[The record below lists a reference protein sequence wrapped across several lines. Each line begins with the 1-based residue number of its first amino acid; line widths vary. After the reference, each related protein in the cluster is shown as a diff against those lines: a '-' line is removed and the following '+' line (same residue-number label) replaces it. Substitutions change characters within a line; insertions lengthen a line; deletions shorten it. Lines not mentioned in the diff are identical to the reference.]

1 MRKSGLFLNE
11 AELSYELLKDGYE
24 IFWGEEESPRLAQRE
39 PDIPYPWLGYEE
51 NAIIQIRQIC
61 GLNPEIPEAETEEPW
76 ARIERILTEDMKET
90 AQRADAL
97 GKSGAAAM
105 QLAVSYKAEAGHAD
119 STGTEVTRSI
129 AVFTGHYPAWI
140 ADGGTEGLN
149 HIAEYNG
156 TAYICINPI
165 QRLAHWTPD
174 AATNNYCPYP
184 SADRDGV
191 YPYVSGMLVWGGM
204 KVRGGDG
211 EIYRCTLT
219 EGTYKLV
226 NEPKDA
232 ASIFEID
239 LPFS

>member
-1 MRKSGLFLNE
+1 MR
-11 AELSYELLKDGYE
+11 
-24 IFWGEEESPRLAQRE
+24 
-39 PDIPYPWLGYEE
+39 
-51 NAIIQIRQIC
+51 
-61 GLNPEIPEAETEEPW
+61 EAETEEPW

-149 HIAEYNG
+149 HITEYNG

>member
-1 MRKSGLFLNE
+1 MKGFFEKMQEAQRKTEEQQARFSTEMDTLRKERQAADAVMSLAIGAAGQKTEALSAKTESLIAGM
-11 AELSYELLKDGYE
+11 AEL
-24 IFWGEEESPRLAQRE
+24 GEGQAR
-39 PDIPYPWLGYEE
+39 
-51 NAIIQIRQIC
+51 
-61 GLNPEIPEAETEEPW
+61 AEQVE
-76 ARIERILTEDMKET
+76 
-90 AQRADAL
+90 AL
-97 GKSGAAAM
+97 GKAGAAAM
-105 QLAVSYKAEAGHAD
+105 QLAASAGAEVA
-119 STGTEVTRSI
+119 RSI
-129 AVFTGHYPAWI
+129 AAFTGHYPAWI

>member
-1 MRKSGLFLNE
+1 MKGFFEKMQEAQRKTEEQQARFSTEMDTLRKERQAADAVMSLAIGAAGQKTEALSAKTESLIAGM
-11 AELSYELLKDGYE
+11 AEL
-24 IFWGEEESPRLAQRE
+24 GEGQAR
-39 PDIPYPWLGYEE
+39 
-51 NAIIQIRQIC
+51 
-61 GLNPEIPEAETEEPW
+61 AEQVE
-76 ARIERILTEDMKET
+76 
-90 AQRADAL
+90 AL
-97 GKSGAAAM
+97 GKAGAAAM
-105 QLAVSYKAEAGHAD
+105 QLAASAGAEVA
-119 STGTEVTRSI
+119 RSI
-129 AVFTGHYPAWI
+129 AAFTGHYPAWI

-149 HIAEYNG
+149 HITEYNG

>member
-1 MRKSGLFLNE
+1 MKGIFEEMKEAQRGVEDQQARLAAGMETLRKEQFAANAAMSLAIGAAGQKTEALSAKTDSLIDGV
-11 AELSYELLKDGYE
+11 AEL
-24 IFWGEEESPRLAQRE
+24 GEGQAR
-39 PDIPYPWLGYEE
+39 
-51 NAIIQIRQIC
+51 
-61 GLNPEIPEAETEEPW
+61 AEQLE
-76 ARIERILTEDMKET
+76 
-90 AQRADAL
+90 AL

-119 STGTEVTRSI
+119 STGAEVTRSI
-129 AVFTGHYPAWI
+129 AKFSGYYPAWI
-140 ADGGTEGLN
+140 ADGGTEELN
-149 HIAEYNG
+149 HICEYNG

-165 QRLAHWTPD
+165 QRAEHWAPD

-184 SADRDGV
+184 AADRDGI
-191 YPYVSGMLVWGGM
+191 YPYVSGMLVWSGM

-211 EIYRCTLT
+211 EIYLCTLT

-232 ASIFEID
+232 ASIFEVY

>member
-1 MRKSGLFLNE
+1 MKGFFEKMQEAQRKTEEQQARFSTEMDTLRKERQAADAVMSLAIGAAGQKTEALSAKTESLIAGM
-11 AELSYELLKDGYE
+11 AEL
-24 IFWGEEESPRLAQRE
+24 GEGQVR
-39 PDIPYPWLGYEE
+39 
-51 NAIIQIRQIC
+51 
-61 GLNPEIPEAETEEPW
+61 AEQVE
-76 ARIERILTEDMKET
+76 
-90 AQRADAL
+90 AL
-97 GKSGAAAM
+97 GKAGAAAM
-105 QLAVSYKAEAGHAD
+105 QLAASAGAEVA
-119 STGTEVTRSI
+119 RSI
-129 AVFTGHYPAWI
+129 AAFTGHYPAWI

>member
-1 MRKSGLFLNE
+1 MKGFFEKMQEAQRKTEEQQARFSTEMDTLRKERQAADAVMSLAIGAAGQKTEALSAKTESLIAGM
-11 AELSYELLKDGYE
+11 AEL
-24 IFWGEEESPRLAQRE
+24 GEGQAR
-39 PDIPYPWLGYEE
+39 
-51 NAIIQIRQIC
+51 
-61 GLNPEIPEAETEEPW
+61 AEQVE
-76 ARIERILTEDMKET
+76 
-90 AQRADAL
+90 AL
-97 GKSGAAAM
+97 GKAGAAAM
-105 QLAVSYKAEAGHAD
+105 QLAASAGAEVA
-119 STGTEVTRSI
+119 RSI
-129 AVFTGHYPAWI
+129 AAFTGHYPAWI

-232 ASIFEID
+232 ARIVEIG

>member
-1 MRKSGLFLNE
+1 MRKSGLFLNGS
-11 AELSYELLKDGYE
+11 ELSYRLLEDGYE
-24 IFWGEEESPRLAQRE
+24 IFWGEEEKPRLEQRE
-39 PDIPYPWLGYEE
+39 TDIPYPWLGYEK
-51 NAIIQIRQIC
+51 NAEIQIRQLC
-61 GLNPEIPEAETEEPW
+61 GLNPEIPEEESKEPW
-76 ARIERILTEDMKET
+76 ERIERILTEDAKKT
-90 AQRADAL
+90 AEQLEAL
-97 GKSGAAAM
+97 GKAGAAAM

-149 HIAEYNG
+149 HITEYNG

>member
-1 MRKSGLFLNE
+1 MKGFFEKMQVAQRKTEEQQARFSTEMDTLRKERQAADAVMSLAIGAAGQKTEALSAKTESLIAGM
-11 AELSYELLKDGYE
+11 AEL
-24 IFWGEEESPRLAQRE
+24 GEGQAR
-39 PDIPYPWLGYEE
+39 
-51 NAIIQIRQIC
+51 
-61 GLNPEIPEAETEEPW
+61 AEQVE
-76 ARIERILTEDMKET
+76 
-90 AQRADAL
+90 AL
-97 GKSGAAAM
+97 GKAGAAAM
-105 QLAVSYKAEAGHAD
+105 QLAASAGAEVA
-119 STGTEVTRSI
+119 RSI
-129 AVFTGHYPAWI
+129 AAFTGHYPAWI

>member
-1 MRKSGLFLNE
+1 MKGFFEKMQEAQRKTEEQQARFSTEMDTLRKERQAADAVMSLAIGAAGQKTEALSAKTESLIAGM
-11 AELSYELLKDGYE
+11 AEL
-24 IFWGEEESPRLAQRE
+24 GEGQAR
-39 PDIPYPWLGYEE
+39 
-51 NAIIQIRQIC
+51 
-61 GLNPEIPEAETEEPW
+61 AEQVE
-76 ARIERILTEDMKET
+76 
-90 AQRADAL
+90 AL
-97 GKSGAAAM
+97 GKAGAAAM
-105 QLAVSYKAEAGHAD
+105 QLAACAGAEVA
-119 STGTEVTRSI
+119 RSI
-129 AVFTGHYPAWI
+129 AAFTGHYPAWI

-149 HIAEYNG
+149 HITEYNG

>member
-1 MRKSGLFLNE
+1 MKGFFEKMQEAQRKTEEQQARFSTEMDTLRKERQAADAVMSLAIGAAGQKTEALSAKTESLIAGM
-11 AELSYELLKDGYE
+11 AEL
-24 IFWGEEESPRLAQRE
+24 GEGQAR
-39 PDIPYPWLGYEE
+39 
-51 NAIIQIRQIC
+51 
-61 GLNPEIPEAETEEPW
+61 AEQVE
-76 ARIERILTEDMKET
+76 
-90 AQRADAL
+90 AL
-97 GKSGAAAM
+97 GKAGAAAM

-119 STGTEVTRSI
+119 STGAAVARSI
-129 AVFTGHYPAWI
+129 AAFTGHYPAWI

-226 NEPKDA
+226 NEPGEA
-232 ASIFEID
+232 NGIFEID